1 MASVEGITLGLP
13 DPIEA
18 DTAKLRTGCDDLETL
33 REDMLGQSED
43 TYTQTCA
50 SADKFTDL
58 IAWDISSASGDEL
71 MAWEE
76 TSKALTHGAGV
87 LRLWAEDID
96 TYLAERSSI
105 ETRWGEAKEAA
116 LKMEELNADPMYHMR
131 RAAVQAVPGVIPT
144 PLVNPVEELQEIREE
159 LHSEHATHWGT
170 LMDQA
175 EQLKS
180 DLRTGPG
187 KDTLERMSEMGLLN
201 GGELSIYGDQGL
213 VPDDVKPWE
222 DHPPHVVKAWWD
234 SLSEEE
240 REQAMEEDADHLRD
254 LDGIPAVV
262 RDRLN
267 REHLNDEISRVGDEI
282 EELEEKRDDPDLSWP
297 DSVDLENEIE
307 EMNEQLSSMNGLSDD
322 LGESASDSD
331 QYLLSFSTPSPA
343 PDQQHGRLIVS
354 DGNPDTADNV
364 ATLVPGTNNTW
375 ESGLGDR
382 GQVSRSG
389 NLRDSASN
397 ADDEADHAV
406 ISWIGYDP
414 PQGAEAAAETSAVRG
429 EEDLSNFQDGLRAT
443 HEGTSPSHNTVLG
456 HSYGSTLI
464 GHAAQG
470 DDGLDADGIALV
482 GSPGANADHVSDL
495 NFRPEDVYATTSDDD
510 PISIVTGTV
519 HGSDPV
525 SEEFGATELESD
537 PDYGHSDYFDENIES
552 LRNLGRII
560 AGEDT
565 KQ

>member
-1 MASVEGITLGLP
+1 MASVEGITLDLP

-33 REDMLGQSED
+33 REDMLGQSDD

-116 LKMEELNADPMYHMR
+116 LKMEELNADPTYHMR

-159 LHSEHATHWGT
+159 LRSEHATHWGT

-180 DLRTGPG
+180 DLRNGPG
-187 KDTLERMSEMGLLN
+187 KETLERMSEMGLLN
-201 GGELSIYGDQGL
+201 GGELSIYGGQGL

-240 REQAMEEDADHLRD
+240 REQAMEEDSNHLRD

-267 REHLNDEISRVGDEI
+267 REHLDDEISRVEGEI

-307 EMNEQLSSMNGLSDD
+307 ELEDQRSRMNGLNSD
-322 LGESASDSD
+322 LGESASDD
-331 QYLLSFSTPSPA
+331 DKYLLSFSVPSPA
-343 PDQQHGRLIVS
+343 PGHQQGRLIVS
-354 DGNPDTADNV
+354 EGNPDTADNV
-364 ATLVPGTNNTW
+364 ATLVPGTGHSW
-375 ESGLGDR
+375 ESGPGQMDR
-382 GQVSRSG
+382 ASD
-389 NLRDSASN
+389 LRQSAST
-397 ADDEADHAV
+397 ADPKADHAV

-414 PQGAEAAAETSAVRG
+414 PQGAGAGAETSAVRG
-429 EEDLSNFQDGLRAT
+429 EEALGSFQGGLRAT
-443 HEGTSPSHNTVLG
+443 HEGTSPSHNTVIG
-456 HSYGSTLI
+456 HSYGSTLV

-470 DDGLDADGIALV
+470 DGGLDADGIALV
-482 GSPGANADHVSDL
+482 GSPGADADHVSEL
-495 NFRPEDVYATTSDDD
+495 GFRPEDAHTTTSKIDLL
-510 PISIVTGTV
+510 IRTTSGTV
-519 HGSDPV
+519 HGADPTGWG
-525 SEEFGATELESD
+525 FGATELGSD
-537 PDYGHSDYFDENIES
+537 WHSGHSDYFDKNTES
-552 LRNLGRII
+552 WRNLGRII
-560 AGEDT
+560 AGEDIN
-565 KQ
+565 Q

>member
-13 DPIEA
+13 EPIEA

-33 REDMLGQSED
+33 REDMLGQSDD
-43 TYTQTCA
+43 TYAQTCA

-58 IAWDISSASGDEL
+58 IAWDISSASSDEL

-105 ETRWGEAKEAA
+105 EARWGEAKEKA
-116 LKMEELNADPMYHMR
+116 LFTEELRNQGAGP
-131 RAAVQAVPGVIPT
+131 
-144 PLVNPVEELQEIREE
+144 PLGYLLSGDPVEQLQEIREE
-159 LHSEHATHWGT
+159 LRSEHATHWGT
-170 LMDQA
+170 LMEQA

-187 KDTLERMSEMGLLN
+187 KGTLERMSEMGLLN
-201 GGELSIYGDQGL
+201 GGEISIYGDQGL
-213 VPDDVKPWE
+213 VPDDVKSWE

-297 DSVDLENEIE
+297 DSVDLENDIE
-307 EMNEQLSSMNGLSDD
+307 DLEGQRSSMNGLNSDLNEETD
-322 LGESASDSD
+322 GDNK
-331 QYLLSFSTPSPA
+331 YLLSFSLPSPA
-343 PDQQHGRLIVS
+343 PGQQQGRLIVS
-354 DGNPDTADNV
+354 EGNPDTADNV
-364 ATLVPGTNNTW
+364 ATLIPGTGHSW
-375 ESGLGDR
+375 ESGPGQMDRASDLRQSAGD
-382 GQVSRSG
+382 
-389 NLRDSASN
+389 
-397 ADDEADHAV
+397 ADEEADHAV
-406 ISWIGYDP
+406 ITWIGYDP
-414 PQGAEAAAETSAVRG
+414 PQGLEAGSETSAVRG
-429 EEDLSNFQDGLRAT
+429 EEALSSFQGGLRAT
-443 HEGTSPSHNTVLG
+443 HEGTSPSHNTVIG
-456 HSYGSTLI
+456 HSYGSTLV

-470 DDGLDADGIALV
+470 DGGLDADSIALV
-482 GSPGANADHVSDL
+482 GSPGTDADHVSEL
-495 NFRPEDVYATTSDDD
+495 GFRPEDVNATRSMVDFLIMGTS
-510 PISIVTGTV
+510 GTV
-519 HGSDPV
+519 HGPDPTGGG
-525 SEEFGATELESD
+525 FGATVFESD
-537 PDYGHSDYFDENIES
+537 WHSGHSEYFDENTES
-552 LRNLGRII
+552 WINLGRII

-565 KQ
+565 VK

>member
-1 MASVEGITLGLP
+1 MASVEGITLDLP

-33 REDMLGQSED
+33 REDMLGQSDD

-76 TSKALTHGAGV
+76 TARALTHGAGV

-96 TYLAERSSI
+96 TYLGERSSI
-105 ETRWGEAKEAA
+105 ERRWDAAKEAA
-116 LKMEELNADPMYHMR
+116 LTLEELNADPMHHMR
-131 RAAVQAVPGVIPT
+131 RAAVQAVPGVSA
-144 PLVNPVEELQEIREE
+144 PLLVDPAEQLQEIREE
-159 LHSEHATHWGT
+159 LRAEHATHWGT
-170 LMDQA
+170 LMEQA

-180 DLRTGPG
+180 DLRNGPG

-201 GGELSIYGDQGL
+201 GGEISIYGDQGL

-240 REQAMEEDADHLRD
+240 REQAMEEDSDHLRD

-267 REHLNDEISRVGDEI
+267 REHLDDEIRSVEDEI
-282 EELEEKRDDPDLSWP
+282 EELEEQRNDPDLSWP

-307 EMNEQLSSMNGLSDD
+307 ELEGQRSSMNGLNSE
-322 LGESASDSD
+322 LGESAGDSD

-343 PDQQHGRLIVS
+343 PDQQQGRLIVS

-364 ATLVPGTNNTW
+364 ATLVPGTGHSW
-375 ESGLGDR
+375 ESGV
-382 GQVSRSG
+382 GQMNRASD
-389 NLRDSASN
+389 LRQSASD

-414 PQGAEAAAETSAVRG
+414 PQGGGSRSRNERG
-429 EEDLSNFQDGLRAT
+429 TR
-443 HEGTSPSHNTVLG
+443 
-456 HSYGSTLI
+456 
-464 GHAAQG
+464 
-470 DDGLDADGIALV
+470 
-482 GSPGANADHVSDL
+482 
-495 NFRPEDVYATTSDDD
+495 
-510 PISIVTGTV
+510 
-519 HGSDPV
+519 
-525 SEEFGATELESD
+525 
-537 PDYGHSDYFDENIES
+537 
-552 LRNLGRII
+552 
-560 AGEDT
+560 
-565 KQ
+565 

>member
-1 MASVEGITLGLP
+1 MSSVEGITLDLP

-18 DTAKLRTGCDDLETL
+18 DTAELRTGCDDLDTL

-43 TYTQTCA
+43 TYSQTCA
-50 SADKFTDL
+50 SAEKFTDL
-58 IAWDISSASGDEL
+58 IAWDISSASSDEL

-76 TSKALTHGAGV
+76 TSRALTHGAGV

-116 LKMEELNADPMYHMR
+116 LTMEELNADPMYHMR
-131 RAAVQAVPGVIPT
+131 RAAVKAVPGVIAT
-144 PLVNPVEELQEIREE
+144 PLVDPVEELQEIREE
-159 LHSEHATHWGT
+159 LRSEHATHWGT
-170 LMDQA
+170 LMEQA

-180 DLRTGPG
+180 DLRNGPG
-187 KDTLERMSEMGLLN
+187 KDTLERMSEMGLLT

-262 RDRLN
+262 RDQLN
-267 REHLNDEISRVGDEI
+267 REHLDDEISRVEDEI
-282 EELEEKRDDPDLSWP
+282 EELEEQQNDPDLSWS

-307 EMNEQLSSMNGLSDD
+307 ELEGQRSSMNGLHSDLNED
-322 LGESASDSD
+322 TEDD
-331 QYLLSFSTPSPA
+331 ENKYLLSFSLPSPA
-343 PDQQHGRLIVS
+343 PGHQQGRLVVS
-354 DGNPDTADNV
+354 EGNPDTADNV
-364 ATLVPGTNNTW
+364 ATLVPGTGHSW
-375 ESGLGDR
+375 ESGPGQMDR
-382 GQVSRSG
+382 ASD
-389 NLRDSASN
+389 LRQSAID
-397 ADDEADHAV
+397 ADEEDDHAV
-406 ISWIGYDP
+406 VTWIGYDP

-429 EEDLSNFQDGLRAT
+429 EEALSNFQDGLRAT
-443 HEGTSPSHNTVLG
+443 HEGTSPSHNTVIG
-456 HSYGSTLI
+456 HSYGSTLV

-470 DDGLDADGIALV
+470 DGGLDADSIALV
-482 GSPGANADHVSDL
+482 GSPGTNADHVSEL
-495 NFRPEDVYATTSDDD
+495 GFRPEDVNATRSMVDFLIIATS
-510 PISIVTGTV
+510 GTV
-519 HGSDPV
+519 HGADPT
-525 SEEFGATELESD
+525 SEGFGATEFESD
-537 PDYGHSDYFDENIES
+537 WHSGHSNYFDRGTDS

-560 AGEDT
+560 AGGGH
-565 KQ
+565 Q